1 MSNTERTRESTI
13 GQRVYARRLAKGLTQ
28 EQLAARTGL
37 SPGHISEIENGVKKN
52 LQHKTLKKLVKGL
65 EISIMELLGDDEEG
79 DKSDGN

>member
-1 MSNTERTRESTI
+1 MSNAERVQESTI
-13 GQRVYARRLAKGLTQ
+13 GQRVYARRMAKGLTQ

-65 EISIMELLGDDEEG
+65 EMSLMELLGEDE
-79 DKSDGN
+79 DGN